1 MIYYSVPFNSDKNI
15 GAYYNQ
21 FMEILPHDDD
31 WGVFFDSDTMFTTS
45 DFGLLV
51 EGAVERYK
59 DSSAFTCYTN
69 RVDCRWQIAPGID
82 KRTNDMSYHRDFGLE
97 IKNKYGSDCIQIGT
111 NSQLMSG
118 MFLAV
123 KKSAWEKCG
132 GFVEKGMLGVDNW
145 FHQKLNETGQKFYLI
160 KGLYLYHWYRNN
172 GVEGKSHLL

>member
-15 GAYYNQ
+15 GVYYNQ
-21 FMEILPHDDD
+21 FMKILPNDDD

-51 EGAVERYK
+51 EGAIEHH
-59 DSSAFTCYTN
+59 N
-69 RVDCRWQIAPGID
+69 PWQIAPGID
-82 KRTNDMSYHRDFGLE
+82 RRTNDMAYHRYFGLE
-97 IKNKYGSDCIQIGT
+97 MKNKYGSECIEIPT
-111 NSQLMSG
+111 NASLMSG
-118 MFLAV
+118 MFLAI
-123 KKSAWEKCG
+123 KKSSWEKCG

-172 GVEGKSHLL
+172 GIEGTKHLL

>member
-15 GAYYNQ
+15 GVYYNQ

-59 DSSAFTCYTN
+59 DASAFTCYTN

-97 IKNKYGSDCIQIGT
+97 MKNKYGSDCIQIGT